1 MKCHVAHLPAPC
13 ATASRGAH
21 RRRRG
26 DLPPRLLDGPR
37 RHRVEARRVALRQR
51 PDAGMVEDQEP
62 ELRAAMIY
70 DDSNPEL
77 DRLAQKAS
85 SRAVACRPCNTD
97 LSVYEYEPDITWRVQ
112 CPSVQYAMRLQLLQ
126 SYPSPL
132 AQCCR
137 PHSHPP
143 KAAVVAVVVEAVAAA
158 VVVEAVAAAVAPVVA
173 AAVPAMG
180 QAAAAEVVV
189 VPPTVLAG
197 AVAKVGAVAAVDGA
211 ITTVVDM
218 VGAAA
223 IAAAG
228 ATMPG
233 AAGGI
238 SATGLILIDRLPRR
252 VRSAGF
258 CLPALIRNLGRRT
271 MNVRPQR
278 FLCAASYQ
286 KAQRT
291 RRVS

>member
-1 MKCHVAHLPAPC
+1 
-13 ATASRGAH
+13 
-21 RRRRG
+21 
-26 DLPPRLLDGPR
+26 
-37 RHRVEARRVALRQR
+37 
-51 PDAGMVEDQEP
+51 
-62 ELRAAMIY
+62 
-70 DDSNPEL
+70 
-77 DRLAQKAS
+77 
-85 SRAVACRPCNTD
+85 
-97 LSVYEYEPDITWRVQ
+97 
-112 CPSVQYAMRLQLLQ
+112 
-126 SYPSPL
+126 
-132 AQCCR
+132 
-137 PHSHPP
+137 
-143 KAAVVAVVVEAVAAA
+143 VVAVVVEAVAVAAA

-189 VPPTVLAG
+189 PPTVLAG
-197 AVAKVGAVAAVDGA
+197 AVAKVGAVAVVDGA
-211 ITTVVDM
+211 TTTVVDM

-223 IAAAG
+223 IVAAG

-233 AAGGI
+233 AAGGT
-238 SATGLILIDRLPRR
+238 SATRLILIDRLPRR

-291 RRVS
+291 CRDNPYSSGMGATGDTIEQIDQDIAEPERLMHEKVQSIIAALR